1 MTQQAHKPKP
11 ISKTPSGGGGGGG
24 GGKAAMRI
32 IVPLQGVVQ
41 GRGGLVLGSVIP
53 CALFYFLQLYLKR
66 NRTSPPSPPS
76 EHGVV
81 EVGSEEGAG
90 SGLLQRTVSTRS
102 LMSPRGSG
110 GPAHV
115 SIRGGSVAKAAEE
128 GGSGGDGVLE
138 MGLDE
143 NKLSYALVGD
153 WMQENAMLWA
163 EGWNMTGIATYQP
176 SDGLMQLK
184 VAVAEFMSE
193 AVERAVSF
201 NPSQIVLTSG
211 ASSAIEMLSFCL
223 ADPGNAFL
231 VPSPYNPG
239 FDRDVK
245 WRTGVEIIPVP
256 CRSADNFNVSIT
268 ALDRAFNQAKKRG
281 QKVRGVIISNPSN
294 PIGNLF
300 TREALLDLV
309 DFARDKNIH
318 IISNEIFAG
327 SSYGGEEFVSFAEL
341 AESVDID
348 CDRVHIVYDL
358 SNDLCLPGFRTGLIY
373 SFNKHVV
380 AAARKLTRFSS
391 VSAPTQRILVSLLS
405 DAKFI
410 ENYIKTNRE
419 KLRRASALFVA
430 VLEELGI
437 ECMKSRGG
445 FCCWADMSCLIRSY
459 SEKGELELGDKL
471 LSVGKVNVTP
481 GSLCHCIEP
490 GWFRFCFAAL
500 SEDDFPVIMDRLRK
514 VTETC
519 KLRHGWLMDLRL
531 QPMIRKTMTI
541 FSGGYGPMGVVPWRT
556 RNLALKCCNA

>member
-1 MTQQAHKPKP
+1 
-11 ISKTPSGGGGGGG
+11 
-24 GGKAAMRI
+24 MRI

-66 NRTSPPSPPS
+66 NRTSPQPQTDDAAGES
-76 EHGVV
+76 G
-81 EVGSEEGAG
+81 EVGNEEGVG
-90 SGLLQRTVSTRS
+90 SGLQRTVSNRS
-102 LMSPRGSG
+102 LVLPRGSG

-115 SIRGGSVAKAAEE
+115 SIRGSLVAKAA
-128 GGSGGDGVLE
+128 GNGGDGVLE
-138 MGLDE
+138 MGVDE
-143 NKLSYALVGD
+143 NKLSYDLVGD
-153 WMQENAMLWA
+153 WLQENAMLWA
-163 EGWNMTGIATYQP
+163 EGWNMSGIATSQP

-184 VAVAEFMSE
+184 VIIPQAVAGFMSE

-294 PIGNLF
+294 PVGNLI
-300 TREALLDLV
+300 TREGLLDLV

-341 AESVDID
+341 TESVDID

-358 SNDLCLPGFRTGLIY
+358 SNDLSLPGFRTGLIY

-380 AAARKLTRFSS
+380 AAATKLTRFSS
-391 VSAPTQRILVSLLS
+391 VSAPTQRILVSMLS
-405 DAKFI
+405 DTKFI

-419 KLRRASALFVA
+419 KLRRATAMFVA
-430 VLEELGI
+430 VLQELGI
-437 ECMKSRGG
+437 QCMKSRGG
-445 FCCWADMSCLIRSY
+445 FCCWVDMSCLIRSY

-471 LSVGKVNVTP
+471 LSIGKVNVTP

-500 SEDDFPVIMDRLRK
+500 SEDDFPVIMVRLRK
-514 VTETC
+514 VSETC
-519 KLRHGWLMDLRL
+519 KVC
-531 QPMIRKTMTI
+531 
-541 FSGGYGPMGVVPWRT
+541 S
-556 RNLALKCCNA
+556 